1 MVGLESQNHHSS
13 EKRHGGTVRG
23 DPGPRHAGGLASR
36 FSMILSVA
44 SLICEDGK
52 CLLLVPSCS
61 WHSCSVLAKVK
72 VGTLEMDGSSVPAR
86 AQHCRPGS
94 RMTR

>member
-44 SLICEDGK
+44 SLICGNGK

-72 VGTLEMDGSSVPAR
+72 VGLWKWTGVVSQPELSTV
-86 AQHCRPGS
+86 AQGLA
-94 RMTR
+94 